1 MEVENRNVVTD
12 CEQEYLINWTN
23 ENHNLFTFNSN
34 ASGCNCHIEKILDLP
49 GDNIKNKKAYEIIK
63 NIRER
68 IVEKE
73 NLHKYK
79 PCTGLPDLIYHM
91 EPGTKFHLHNDSG
104 FKTCSDGIQIR
115 FNVCIKKP
123 QEGGRPIYAGKL
135 LELVECEYIICRAEI
150 DYHTS
155 EWIGGSDP
163 KISLSLGFI
172 IDNADI
178 KLFSNREK
186 VIEESK
192 TFNNCVKHY
201 GIKNLNI
208 NEIISAEKNIEYNKK
223 YLLDVDNIND
233 IFTKFIYEKS
243 VHVLK
248 ENFINFNS
256 NIYRIEF
263 EICKNK
269 KPKFS
274 IEYNRENK
282 NYPITTIITYLNNS
296 DSCLILTDIILET
309 YKYKEL
315 PTKNIIEISVPSEN
329 TVVSFDS
336 SKYYG
341 FVNLNENE
349 SSSSDFTERSS
360 VSSMEDLGFAKESL
374 RDSRLSSFGAP
385 TTPLRGSAKPS
396 EYIKV
401 NIWDVDINNV
411 SIYKSDIIID
421 KADVSEVA
429 LPEQVKSRENEIEFK
444 NIDTNGN
451 DSLIND
457 NIIEEL
463 LYGNYEKNSTL
474 KKKIDDIVKNNKDVS
489 LIRIECNFKEHLS
502 FDLLAKKYGEL
513 ANDIYPLLNNNKL
526 TKTNRFYNNKIVTNV
541 LSKDV
546 CYWIIN
552 ECEKFNNWGVSPYN
566 IYDNYLSIQKMPS
579 VSNFI
584 HFMANLYLMQL
595 KKMYDINDNVNLFIT
610 DIFMTKY
617 SNKKSINHKKMAD
630 SATFIINIQINDTV
644 DFKGGEI
651 EFISNNSESELTV
664 EEDKVLL
671 KQGDMLIYSSSR
683 RRSNGGVTDGEKYVL
698 VFLINIRE

>member
-23 ENHNLFTFNSN
+23 ENYNLFTFNSN

-49 GDNIKNKKAYEIIK
+49 GDNIRNKKAYEIIK

-91 EPGTKFHLHNDSG
+91 EPGTKLHLHNDSG

-155 EWIGGSDP
+155 EWIGGNDP

-172 IDNADI
+172 VDNADI

-223 YLLDVDNIND
+223 YLLDVNNIND
-233 IFTKFIYEKS
+233 KFTKFIYDKS

-269 KPKFS
+269 KSKFS

-282 NYPITTIITYLNNS
+282 NYPITTFFTYLNSS
-296 DSCLILTDIILET
+296 DSCLIITDINLET

-349 SSSSDFTERSS
+349 S
-360 VSSMEDLGFAKESL
+360 
-374 RDSRLSSFGAP
+374 
-385 TTPLRGSAKPS
+385 

-411 SIYKSDIIID
+411 SIYKSNIILD
-421 KADVSEVA
+421 EAA
-429 LPEQVKSRENEIEFK
+429 LSEQVKTTENEIEFK

-463 LYGNYEKNSTL
+463 LYGNFEKNSTL
-474 KKKIDDIVKNNKDVS
+474 KKKIDNIIKNNKDES
-489 LIRIECNFKEHLS
+489 LIIIECNFREHLS
-502 FDLLAKKYGEL
+502 FDLLTKKYGEL
-513 ANDIYPLLNNNKL
+513 ANDIYPLLNNNML
-526 TKTNRFYNNKIVTNV
+526 TKTNRFYNNKIVVNV

-552 ECEKFNNWGVSPYN
+552 ECEKINNWEISPYN
-566 IYDNYLSIQKMPS
+566 IYDNYLSLQKMPS

-584 HFMANLYLMQL
+584 LFMANLYLMQL

-610 DIFMTKY
+610 DVFMTKY
-617 SNKKSINHKKMAD
+617 SNKKSINHKKLAD

-664 EEDKVLL
+664 EDDKVLL

-683 RRSNGGVTDGEKYVL
+683 RRSNGGVSDGEKYVL